1 MRTINEI
8 NEEARDGARAETNY
22 GDDLSLD
29 GVMNAVGRLNG
40 IDRTLVSIRTS
51 DGDILVGGG
60 CGEYVVTMDFLDK
73 VVNIVDPARDV
84 DDFTEVTV
92 GGQVVDYPSIYVVPL
107 RSVELALREF
117 LLGDGSKVPREVVQ
131 K

>member
-8 NEEARDGARAETNY
+8 TEEARDGARAESNH

-51 DGDILVGGG
+51 DGDILVG
-60 CGEYVVTMDFLDK
+60 
-73 VVNIVDPARDV
+73 ADV
-84 DDFTEVTV
+84 A
-92 GGQVVDYPSIYVVPL
+92 SMSL
-107 RSVELALREF
+107 RWISWMK
-117 LLGDGSKVPREVVQ
+117 S
-131 K
+131 

>member
-8 NEEARDGARAETNY
+8 TEEARDGARTESNH
-22 GDDLSLD
+22 GDELSLD

-92 GGQVVDYPSIYVVPL
+92 GG
-107 RSVELALREF
+107 
-117 LLGDGSKVPREVVQ
+117 
-131 K
+131 